1 MYPKHFFERFWESE
15 QKNQIFVGLPFDGE
29 VDNTFNLINEIATE
43 LGFEKAFRV
52 GIETEANSIND
63 RIFDAIANSK
73 ILIFDLSDDT
83 RTKEINHNV
92 IYELGVANAIREPFD
107 IILIRKKNEN
117 KTKLPFDI
125 QGLHINFFK
134 GDVTKEFI
142 KNIVESAIKNQ
153 EWHKSKRVRVA
164 AESLDENGLTLI
176 NNIAKRPK
184 GYNHFNSSGFDYNTK
199 MSVLRLVD
207 LGILKFAWAIWP
219 ENKGY
224 EYAYHWTP
232 FGYEVMKHIG
242 LNQMTL
248 EEFEKTPEYPQV
260 KAANDSFVERKNKVL
275 GGETNTKN

>member
-29 VDNTFNLINEIATE
+29 VNNTFNTIDKAAKE

-52 GIETEANSIND
+52 GLETEANSIND

-83 RTKEINHNV
+83 RTEEINHNV

-107 IILIRKKNEN
+107 IILVRKKNEN

-125 QGLHINFFK
+125 QGLHINFFE
-134 GDVTKEFI
+134 GEVTKDFI

-184 GYNHFNSSGFDYNTK
+184 GYNHFNSSEFDYNTK

-207 LGILKFAWAIWP
+207 LGILKFAWAIWSQ
-219 ENKGY
+219 NKGY
-224 EYAYHWTP
+224 EYAYHWTQ

-260 KAANDSFVERKNKVL
+260 KEANDSFVERKNKVL
-275 GGETNTKN
+275 GEIKD